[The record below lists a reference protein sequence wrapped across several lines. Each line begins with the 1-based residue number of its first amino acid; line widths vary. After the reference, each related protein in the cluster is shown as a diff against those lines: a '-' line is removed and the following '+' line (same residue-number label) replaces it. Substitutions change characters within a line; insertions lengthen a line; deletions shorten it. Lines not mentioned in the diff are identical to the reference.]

1 VLSDPATRP
10 PRSVCR
16 TTAALILFTRLTER
30 ALLLIAYVAAFIVV
44 PEHAAEVEQVGRD
57 QFGNCQPIGE
67 TGNTCHYVATG
78 LTTWALLIAGVLLVV
93 VGLISYARR

>member
-1 VLSDPATRP
+1 
-10 PRSVCR
+10 
-16 TTAALILFTRLTER
+16 LILFTRLTER

-78 LTTWALLIAGVLLVV
+78 LSRTLYDALRVTTWALLIAGVLLVV